1 MESAYAPPRS
11 ALVQAVPDGVYTV
24 RRPWLSFFNRTFRVT
39 DASGQLVAYVRHPLM
54 RMREQFQIFADEPM
68 QQPLATIQSR
78 QVIALNRIYDVT
90 DAKTGSWIGTLRS
103 RGLKSMVRDTWEL
116 LDQSEQPKGLLEEV
130 GLSWLRRIFPILLG
144 HWRVLLGQ
152 SEVAK
157 VDQVFR
163 FFVKEYRL
171 TVAAEGKNVD
181 TRFLLACALLALMR
195 ENHREQS

>member
-1 MESAYAPPRS
+1 MQSAYAAPR
-11 ALVQAVPDGVYTV
+11 AEFVQPVPDGVYVV
-24 RRPWLSFFNRTFRVT
+24 RRPWLSFFNRTFRVL
-39 DASGQLVAYVRHPLM
+39 DASGKLVAYVRHPLM
-54 RMREQFQIFADEPM
+54 RMREQFQIFADEAM
-68 QQPLATIQSR
+68 REPLATIQSR
-78 QVIALNRIYDVT
+78 QIIALNRIYDVT
-90 DAKTGSWIGTLRS
+90 DAQTGQWLGTLRS

-116 LDQSEQPKGLLEEV
+116 LDNADQPRGVLEEL

-144 HWRVLLGQ
+144 HWHVQLGTA
-152 SEVAK
+152 EVAK

-195 ENHREQS
+195 ENHREQ

>member
-1 MESAYAPPRS
+1 MDSAYAPPR
-11 ALVQAVPDGVYTV
+11 AAIVPAVPDGVYTV
-24 RRPWLSFFNRTFRVT
+24 RRPWISFFNRTFRVF
-39 DASGQLVAYVRHPLM
+39 DAGGQLVAYVRHPLM
-54 RMREQFQIFADEPM
+54 RMREQFQIFGDEAM
-68 QQPLATIQSR
+68 QQPVATIQAR
-78 QVIALNRIYDVT
+78 QIIALNRIYDVT
-90 DAKTGSWIGTLRS
+90 DAATGQWIGTLRS

-116 LDQSEQPKGLLEEV
+116 LDQGEQAQGVLEEV

-157 VDQVFR
+157 VDQIFR

-195 ENHREQS
+195 ENHREQQ

>member
-1 MESAYAPPRS
+1 METAYAPPRS
-11 ALVQAVPDGVYTV
+11 ALVQSVPDGVYTI

-39 DASGQLVAYVRHPLM
+39 DGSGQLVAFVRHPVM
-54 RMREQFQIFADEPM
+54 RMREQFQIFADEAM

-78 QVIALNRIYDVT
+78 QIVALNRVYDVT
-90 DAKTGSWIGTLRS
+90 AAQTGGWIGTLRS

-116 LDQSEQPKGLLEEV
+116 LDQSEQPQGILEEV

-144 HWRVLLGQ
+144 HWRVLLGT

-171 TVAAEGKNVD
+171 TVAAEGRNVD

>member
-1 MESAYAPPRS
+1 MDSAYAPPR
-11 ALVQAVPDGVYTV
+11 AAIVPAVPDGVYTV
-24 RRPWLSFFNRTFRVT
+24 RRPWISFFNRTFRVF
-39 DASGQLVAYVRHPLM
+39 DAGGQLIAYVRHPLM
-54 RMREQFQIFADEPM
+54 RMREQFQIFGEEAM
-68 QQPLATIQSR
+68 QQPVATIQAR
-78 QVIALNRIYDVT
+78 QIIAINRIYDVT
-90 DAKTGSWIGTLRS
+90 DALTGQWIGTLRS

-116 LDQSEQPKGLLEEV
+116 LDQGEQAQGVLEEV

-195 ENHREQS
+195 ENHREQQ

>member
-1 MESAYAPPRS
+1 MDSAYAPPR
-11 ALVQAVPDGVYTV
+11 AAIVPAVPDGVYTV
-24 RRPWLSFFNRTFRVT
+24 RRPWISFFNRTFRVF
-39 DASGQLVAYVRHPLM
+39 DAGGQLIAYVRHPLM
-54 RMREQFQIFADEPM
+54 RMREQFQIFGDEAM
-68 QQPLATIQSR
+68 QQPVATIQAR
-78 QVIALNRIYDVT
+78 QIIAINRIYDVT
-90 DAKTGSWIGTLRS
+90 DALTGQWIGTLRS

-116 LDQSEQPKGLLEEV
+116 LDQGEQAQGVLEEV

-152 SEVAK
+152 AEVAK

-195 ENHREQS
+195 ENHREQQ

>member
-54 RMREQFQIFADEPM
+54 RMREQFQIFGDEAM
-68 QQPLATIQSR
+68 QQPVATIQAR
-78 QVIALNRIYDVT
+78 QIIALNRIYDVT
-90 DAKTGSWIGTLRS
+90 DAATGQWIGTLRS

-116 LDQSEQPKGLLEEV
+116 LDQGEQAQGVLEEV

-157 VDQVFR
+157 VDQIFR

-195 ENHREQS
+195 ENHREQQ